1 MNYHH
6 VFEHV
11 YSVFNLFSLVRIHRP
26 SSNHSYKPLY
36 GWTPPYL
43 FKFLLFHFLFHI
55 LYSSYTHLL
64 FVPWSQNTHSCLSLY
79 ACYSQCPGSPDIY
92 MAKSLGS
99 FQSKFKWYLF
109 LFVTLISVWNYCVY
123 LVINYLFLF
132 LSPSYQNGSVTI
144 MGPLTIS
151 LTAESHTK

>member
-1 MNYHH
+1 M
-6 VFEHV
+6 FILF
-11 YSVFNLFSLVRIHRP
+11 SMFSLVRIHRP
-26 SSNHSYKPLY
+26 SSSNHSYKPLC

-55 LYSSYTHLL
+55 LYSSHTHLL

-79 ACYSQCPGSPDIY
+79 ACYSQRPVPPD

-99 FQSKFKWYLF
+99 FQSEFKWYLF
-109 LFVTLISVWNYCVY
+109 LFITLISVWNYCVY

-151 LTAESHTK
+151 LTAEFHTK